1 MNKSQQ
7 YGGNRLS
14 QLKNKLRNSYRHVKR
29 SYFKY
34 IPIIGLIILFFIY
47 FQQPSANNPS
57 DKNTESIIEI
67 IKNSVE
73 SFAQSFDFS
82 DKIELFKTVV
92 LMITIWTG
100 YKYWL
105 NNYRVIRRNNKL
117 VDKVVFVILLLVF
130 SNHINLNSKL
140 GNYFDIGIF
149 LLSLYLVVAGTW
161 LFAKIIDSFNLE
173 SDLNC
178 WGLRLFGIGLIIFGW
193 ILLAAGSMAKVM
205 SNSPLAFDNIYWIMG
220 LCIIALGAFS
230 EFRSFRRHGV
240 FVYMR

>member
-1 MNKSQQ
+1 MNGNQK
-7 YGGNRLS
+7 YGRNRLS
-14 QLKNKLRNSYRHVKR
+14 PIKYKLRNSYHNIKR

-34 IPIIGLIILFFIY
+34 IPIIGLIILFFMYI
-47 FQQPSANNPS
+47 QQPSDNNPA
-57 DKNTESIIEI
+57 NQNPVSIIEI
-67 IKNSVE
+67 MKNSVE
-73 SFAQSFDFS
+73 SFSQTFDFS
-82 DKIELFKTVV
+82 DRIELFKTVI

-105 NNYRVIRRNNKL
+105 NNYWVIRRNNKL
-117 VDKVVFVILLLVF
+117 VDKVIFVILLLVF

-140 GNYFDIGIF
+140 GNYFDMGIF

-161 LFAKIIDSFNLE
+161 LSAKIIDSFNLE

-193 ILLAAGSMAKVM
+193 ILLAAGGMVKVL
-205 SNSPLAFDNIYWIMG
+205 SNSPLAFENIFWITG
-220 LCIIALGAFS
+220 LCVMALGAFS